1 MENVRQVHH
10 KHASKAVAEHAE
22 YSLCCPAYETILY
35 YSLIVEIGNGLDN
48 HIYTEALA
56 KATLL
61 WKLL

>member
-1 MENVRQVHH
+1 MEIVRQVHH

-22 YSLCCPAYETILY
+22 YSFICPNWEQVLY
-35 YSLIVEIGNGLDN
+35 FSLVVEIGDGLDN

-56 KATLL
+56 KASLL